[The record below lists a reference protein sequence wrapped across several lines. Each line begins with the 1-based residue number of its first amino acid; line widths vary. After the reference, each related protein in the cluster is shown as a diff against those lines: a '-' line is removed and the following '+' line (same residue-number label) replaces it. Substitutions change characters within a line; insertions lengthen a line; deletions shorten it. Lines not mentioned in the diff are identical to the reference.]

1 MVRMTGLEPA
11 RTYVHVDL
19 NHARLPTSPHPLIF
33 NNNYSKSKFIY
44 TKIQLII
51 LNLNP
56 NAGASGGIRTH
67 TQLLAMVPYLKKN
80 AIEKIK
86 NLTSQKKFERIY
98 DSNILLFSL
107 HIFK

>member
-1 MVRMTGLEPA
+1 MTGFEPA

-67 TQLLAMVPYLKKN
+67 TQLLAMDF
-80 AIEKIK
+80 ES
-86 NLTSQKKFERIY
+86 TSSTIPTHWHNQIV
-98 DSNILLFSL
+98 
-107 HIFK
+107 